1 MTEVAPQPIVHT
13 STDQIACSKVV
24 KALTDPAR
32 AREGTG
38 WHVVVQVFEG
48 SSTVFA
54 RLNDAAQAWNGDSN
68 SQYDIWETG
77 HGSQRWLKHE
87 RRGASPGGWT
97 EAHHPRSE
105 VELGAWR
112 DERAEAID
120 RDLIRLSKQAW
131 KCDADAPYA
140 VEFAPMPLG

>member
-54 RLNDAAQAWNGDSN
+54 RLNDAAQL
-68 SQYDIWETG
+68 G